1 MAIPQEGRRPHLI
14 FDLEWSGL
22 NADITSQPPKE
33 AMHFGGT
40 QNHVINCILSTDPR
54 LDPVYL
60 IRVYLADAYMCGWDL
75 PEYITCLLFVFLPH
89 LSDTQTL
96 IGLHLSLTMGFVD
109 SAPYL

>member
-14 FDLEWSGL
+14 FDLAWSGL

-60 IRVYLADAYMCGWDL
+60 IRVYLADAYMCLWVCIEDTHSNAFILSNNNKGD
-75 PEYITCLLFVFLPH
+75 EKFVGFN
-89 LSDTQTL
+89 
-96 IGLHLSLTMGFVD
+96 LSLTMGFCG
-109 SAPYL
+109 STPFF